1 MDVPGL
7 FANHH
12 RIFQPQKTDSQVL
25 LMTQPSTLDQRTRH
39 FAKAMQSALT
49 RAEVASAFLGTA
61 RDVIDSGAIGL
72 FQMNAESGH
81 VEEMHG
87 AIGLHQ
93 ISTDARNGA
102 AVPVDL
108 PVAFVDEYETI
119 GRPDDPVLDHVIQ
132 AHAPIDSSRLGSGT
146 WERSGARAALRVGG
160 FEHSMEA
167 PIVVRGR
174 LVGTIN
180 FARAEHQ
187 APFAID
193 DLTAAG
199 IVAEHLSLAIERAK
213 RFDECA
219 TKAVVYENALD
230 RLPQGMVIADLDGSI
245 VYRNRAALRD
255 CIRPSADGGI
265 TEVDPVSQAIA
276 VVSSQFRSDGK
287 RVSVQKIDDGRNRLL
302 LKTFRLADR
311 ADSTVTLIFSLNE
324 QTDHR
329 LPNLSILTER
339 EQEIAQLVSEGLT
352 TKQIASRAFISD
364 NTVKQHLKRI
374 FTKTD
379 VNNRAELVQLI
390 WRSTP
395 QI

>member
-1 MDVPGL
+1 M
-7 FANHH
+7 
-12 RIFQPQKTDSQVL
+12 I
-25 LMTQPSTLDQRTRH
+25 QPSTLDQRTH
-39 FAKAMQSALT
+39 LFAKAMQSALT
-49 RAEVASAFLGTA
+49 RAEVATAFLGTA
-61 RDVIDSGAIGL
+61 RDVIDAGAIGL
-72 FQMNAESGH
+72 FHINAESGH

-87 AIGLHQ
+87 AIGVHH
-93 ISTDARNGA
+93 INTGTGSDIAMPAGIPDT
-102 AVPVDL
+102 
-108 PVAFVDEYETI
+108 FVDEYETI

-132 AHAPIDSSRLGSGT
+132 AQAPIDSSRLGRGT

-167 PIVVRGR
+167 PIVVRGT
-174 LVGTIN
+174 VFGTIN
-180 FARAEHQ
+180 FARSEHQ
-187 APFAID
+187 APFATS
-193 DLTAAG
+193 DLAAAG
-199 IVAEHLSLAIERAK
+199 TIAEHLSLAIERAR

-219 TKAVVYENALD
+219 TKTVVYENALD
-230 RLPQGMVIADLDGSI
+230 RLPQGMVIADLDGRI

-255 CIRPSADGGI
+255 CVRPSVDGR
-265 TEVDPVSQAIA
+265 TVEADPVSQAIA

-287 RVSVQKIDDGRNRLL
+287 RVSVQKIDHGRNRLL

-379 VNNRAELVQLI
+379 VSNRAELVQLI
-390 WRSTP
+390 WRSTS
-395 QI
+395 QE